1 MGRQIKG
8 LGQEEGEN
16 ETRKTLDLLQKE
28 TRDRFKK
35 RAREK
40 HIERVSAWIFN
51 AKRKKGEKNMWLKK
65 SEKNLCPLSLFE
77 E

>member
-51 AKRKKGEKNMWLKK
+51 AKRKKRREKNMWLKNRK
-65 SEKNLCPLSLFE
+65 KPLPFE
-77 E
+77 PV